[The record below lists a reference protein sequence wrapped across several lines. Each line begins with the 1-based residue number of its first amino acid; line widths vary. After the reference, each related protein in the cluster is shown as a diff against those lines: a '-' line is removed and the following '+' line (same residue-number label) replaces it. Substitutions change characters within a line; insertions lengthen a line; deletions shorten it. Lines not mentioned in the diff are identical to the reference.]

1 MAVTTLNLSGWMMIR
16 AICTILAILC
26 SWPAGAEDE
35 GHPVTLWRAQ
45 GISNSI
51 YLLGSIH
58 LLRAEDHPLP
68 SVIDTAYEDA
78 EVLIMELDMDDL
90 DSIATQQLFNQN
102 GVLRGD
108 TTLRDLMG
116 EELYRQAVVAAEA
129 SDIPIDM
136 LAKSEPWLAA
146 ITVEM
151 MALYR
156 IGFNPMLGVEMHMK
170 SRAVEDGKP
179 IHGLEEIDEQ
189 LAFLDGLSLPAQRN
203 MLMQTLEDSAN
214 LSASIDEIIRAWRYG
229 DIDTLESGLL
239 DSLGE
244 HQELNDVLVN
254 NRNLRWVTQ
263 IQELLDDRED
273 YLVIVG
279 ALHLVGEKGVPNL
292 LAKKGVRILQLRE
305 PASIR

>member
-1 MAVTTLNLSGWMMIR
+1 MTKATFAVLLLIVFASAWGD
-16 AICTILAILC
+16 
-26 SWPAGAEDE
+26 SE

-45 GISNSI
+45 GINNSV

-90 DSIATQQLFNQN
+90 DSVATQQLFNQN
-102 GVLRGD
+102 GVLRDG
-108 TTLRDLMG
+108 TTLRQLMG
-116 EELYRQAVVAAEA
+116 ESLYKRAALAAEA

-156 IGFNPMLGVEMHMK
+156 IGFNPMLGVEMHMT
-170 SRAVEDGKP
+170 SRAVRDGKR
-179 IHGLEEIDEQ
+179 IDGLENIEEQ
-189 LAFLDGLSLPAQRN
+189 LAFLDGLSLPAQRA
-203 MLMQTLEDSAN
+203 MLLQALEES
-214 LSASIDEIIRAWRYG
+214 SSMRETIDEMIRAWRYG
-229 DIDTLESGLL
+229 DVQSLESYLL
-239 DSLGE
+239 ESFSE
-244 HQELNDVLVN
+244 HKELNDTLVT
-254 NRNLRWVTQ
+254 NRNRRWVSQ
-263 IQELLDDRED
+263 IVELLDDEDD
-273 YLVIVG
+273 YLIVVG
-279 ALHLVGEKGVPNL
+279 ALHLVGQDGVPNL
-292 LAKKGVRILQLRE
+292 LKQKRVKILQLSE